1 LHFKV
6 EWAHI
11 DGAAHPDTSVRHL
24 DLAFLRRMNAA
35 AEEYSTG
42 RGCLLRYIEGVEA
55 GEHRLGRYLAALTH
69 LEQCLSALW
78 QAAELFNRMEQ
89 KVLGT
94 ASNNLTLYNKGD
106 NSDLERINKLNN
118 VAKHFSAIRAEQ
130 TSSPIWITN
139 AGLKC
144 AEASLSFDEIYDN
157 LMALSEVAR
166 QTFVEIPREAHAR
179 RQHQGSTP
187 AILGAQPR
195 EAVGIRAAGIVEKQ
209 SSPPTSQADRDC
221 LVLGLGGDGTAIN
234 PGHVTAE
241 PVTPN
246 EPEDEVIRL
255 AQAVAR
261 LTPADRNRLTAEL
274 RSLWSPTEPAPAWKK
289 SGP

>member
-1 LHFKV
+1 LALLGHSTV
-6 EWAHI
+6 EL
-11 DGAAHPDTSVRHL
+11 GGRSGN
-24 DLAFLRRMNAA
+24 LAWHAPTNDYRKTKFPCRKTRIAGIFQSKFVPTVAKDLRRKM
-35 AEEYSTG
+35 
-42 RGCLLRYIEGVEA
+42 RGWMSVEA

-118 VAKHFSAIRAEQ
+118 VAKHFSAIQAEQ

-166 QTFVEIPREAHAR
+166 QTFVEIPREA
-179 RQHQGSTP
+179 GSGRSASTSLKTP
-187 AILGAQPR
+187 L
-195 EAVGIRAAGIVEKQ
+195 
-209 SSPPTSQADRDC
+209 
-221 LVLGLGGDGTAIN
+221 L
-234 PGHVTAE
+234 
-241 PVTPN
+241 
-246 EPEDEVIRL
+246 
-255 AQAVAR
+255 
-261 LTPADRNRLTAEL
+261 
-274 RSLWSPTEPAPAWKK
+274 LWRCCD
-289 SGP
+289 